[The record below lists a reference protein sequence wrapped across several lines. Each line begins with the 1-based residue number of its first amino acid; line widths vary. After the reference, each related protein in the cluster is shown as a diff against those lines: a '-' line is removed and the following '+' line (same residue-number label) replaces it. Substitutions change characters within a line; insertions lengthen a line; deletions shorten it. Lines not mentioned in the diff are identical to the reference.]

1 MPTTDQPERHP
12 DDFKAMGELAR
23 AACEYYDAFI
33 APVYLKDV
41 PPEVVA
47 DLRGSYAE
55 DILGSGIAAWQI
67 AKWWLLERNQNADR

>member
-1 MPTTDQPERHP
+1 MPTADQPERHP

-33 APVYLKDV
+33 APVYLKGV

-47 DLRGSYAE
+47 DLRVSYAE
-55 DILGSGIAAWQI
+55 DITGSGIAAWQI
-67 AKWWLLERNQNADR
+67 AKWWFSERKINAE